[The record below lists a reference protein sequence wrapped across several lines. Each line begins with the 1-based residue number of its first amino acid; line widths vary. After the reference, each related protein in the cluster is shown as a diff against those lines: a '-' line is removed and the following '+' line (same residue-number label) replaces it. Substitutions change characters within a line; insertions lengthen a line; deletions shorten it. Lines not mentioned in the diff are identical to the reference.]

1 MRHFVIITN
10 LQKDP
15 GLVQTRRISNW
26 LGKHGCTCLVLE
38 ENGDSLRRD
47 YRYTD
52 PGSIPRG
59 TECVLVL
66 GGDGTLL
73 QAARDLVDLSLPLLG
88 INMGKLGYLAE
99 IELGGVF
106 EALERL
112 VHNSCSVEKRMML
125 EGDVYRGD
133 ELIKSDISLNDIV
146 ICRRGRLRIIS
157 FQIYVD
163 GAFLCSYQADG
174 IIIATPTGST
184 GYSLSA
190 GGPIVSPDASLI
202 LLTAIAPH
210 TISSRPVIL
219 PERVEIT
226 VELTD
231 TQSAS
236 DEALAEVNFDGD
248 TVLPLQ
254 AGDRVKIRRAARE
267 AKLVRVYHTSFVEI
281 LRNKMN

>member
-10 LQKDP
+10 HQKDP
-15 GLVQTRRISNW
+15 GLTQTRKISSW
-26 LGKHGCTCLVLE
+26 LTGQGCTCLVLE
-38 ENGDSLRRD
+38 ENGENAEGS

-52 PGSIPRG
+52 PESIPRG

-73 QAARDLVDLSLPLLG
+73 QAARDLVNLSLPLLG

-99 IELGGVF
+99 IELGGVP

-112 VHNSCSVEKRMML
+112 VHGSCSVEKRMML

-146 ICRRGRLRIIS
+146 ICRRGRLRIIA
-157 FQIYVD
+157 FHIYVD
-163 GAFLCSYQADG
+163 GAFLSSYQADG

-202 LLTAIAPH
+202 LMTAIAPH

-226 VELTD
+226 VELAD
-231 TQSAS
+231 SHSAS
-236 DEALAEVNFDGD
+236 DAVQAEVNFDGD

-267 AKLVRVYHTSFVEI
+267 AKLVRVNHTSFVEI